1 MVQKWEKRWKKEM
14 MIMLNIRERGGEEPP
29 GNGGVW
35 WGKCPKND
43 GGKPLGWGLLWL
55 KMGGKRSKEKE
66 KRGGGVHKNNQ
77 KNREVVGNPPGVG
90 AVVKKRGK
98 MVKNETAELRAEVDG
113 RGPPDSKWVN

>member
-1 MVQKWEKRWKKEM
+1 MRNPLGM
-14 MIMLNIRERGGEEPP
+14 GAYGG
-29 GNGGVW
+29 GNA
-35 WGKCPKND
+35 PKMTEGN
-43 GGKPLGWGLLWL
+43 PWGWGLLWL